1 MKLFIL
7 TTFMLTHLFTYSQK
21 SIYQFDILE
30 NRTLNGWEAKPHP
43 GEIVFDESTNVCT
56 VTMFTKEKVYKMY
69 ITSKL
74 LFFRQRNFLYTL
86 IDDVGSESRIRLV
99 FEDEFCKFA
108 ELYFYSNRKGE
119 KYYKLCITKKE

>member
-1 MKLFIL
+1 MFLSFCSWI
-7 TTFMLTHLFTYSQK
+7 YSQK
-21 SIYQFDILE
+21 STYYFDVLE
-30 NRTLNGWEAKPHP
+30 NRTSYGWETKSHP
-43 GEIVFDESTNVCT
+43 GEVVFDESTNVCT